1 MPSSHAATQ
10 RTSDTRTNAGVPQV
24 GPRENLRSLV
34 IKLSRASRQEGLSSS
49 TAGELREAAHALNL
63 ADPRFWGGGHGVP
76 ADELARDLAEAR
88 AGTDLLAL
96 QQGRWAVRRLAGQGD
111 TAELRSFL
119 GLHRVQPEDLR
130 PSDITARLGAPWIPA
145 GDVEGHGVLRG
156 QLHVADRGAAAL
168 GDGLAGRG
176 RGCRGRGRRAVAGR
190 CGRGAGRQ
198 DRLARRRGR
207 GRRP

>member
-76 ADELARDLAEAR
+76 ADELADLMAAAIAVQAKR
-88 AGTDLLAL
+88 HAGRESAKYIM
-96 QQGRWAVRRLAGQGD
+96 AGYRH
-111 TAELRSFL
+111 LRSTFA
-119 GLHRVQPEDLR
+119 PSPSR
-130 PSDITARLGAPWIPA
+130 PDPVTT
-145 GDVEGHGVLRG
+145 H
-156 QLHVADRGAAAL
+156 
-168 GDGLAGRG
+168 
-176 RGCRGRGRRAVAGR
+176 
-190 CGRGAGRQ
+190 
-198 DRLARRRGR
+198 
-207 GRRP
+207 